1 MSKASSNHGEN
12 PQRSDDRGLKD
23 LTNIRSAAFVPNQA
37 HATAPAFPTV
47 TNNLLDSETCPVWGR
62 GWGTCPNPSQ
72 CPFLHNPKLSVK
84 GDHKHKIRSTPQ
96 TPQPLASK
104 VGPLQV
110 SSGGA
115 CYEHPDTQFGSSHLL
130 HPPPSRVNL
139 LLVQDV
145 VSEKRANAYY
155 QDYEGPQSMNN
166 SVYAVPA
173 TGAFYP
179 TSDYNASPR
188 NYRDRSGRR
197 PNDAHQHSRR

>member
-1 MSKASSNHGEN
+1 MILGSH
-12 PQRSDDRGLKD
+12 L
-23 LTNIRSAAFVPNQA
+23 SARAFVL
-37 HATAPAFPTV
+37 HLRTTAFPTV